1 MHQPRLQNET
11 FEAVNAS
18 TSSQDR
24 GDRELTNDQR
34 NAILQALLQRSENRI
49 LNHGAVKDIAQQFDV
64 GRNTVGRIWKRGI
77 ESLDKGNNA
86 MDASSRKKSCGQKK
100 KSYSLDQYTTIP
112 LNQRG
117 TVRSAAAATGI
128 PKSTF
133 HGIIK
138 SGAIRAHSNA
148 VKPYLTPENMDSRV
162 EFCKRHIDMDRAQ
175 FHDMMDVIHVDEKW
189 FYMTQNSRKC
199 YILEGE
205 KEPHRATKSK
215 RFSTKVMFLAAVA
228 RPRWDAHRNQQFN
241 GKLGIWP
248 FITTE
253 AAKRSSRNR
262 SAGTLVRSNRNI
274 KIQQDNARPHIK
286 PTDPDFVAAVARSNF
301 NIQLLCQPAN
311 SPDMNVLD
319 LGYFNSIQSLQHE
332 AAPKTIDELVE
343 AVYQSFERL
352 KISKLTNILL
362 TLQLVMEQCI
372 LHHGNNDFKIPHMS
386 KQKLER
392 EGRLP
397 LSISCSSMLM
407 DTLNTNETSI

>member
-24 GDRELTNDQR
+24 GGRELTDVQR

-49 LNHGAVKDIAQQFDV
+49 LKHGAVKDIAQQFDV

-86 MDASSRKKSCGQKK
+86 MDASSRKKSCGRKK

-117 TVRSAAAATGI
+117 TVRSAAAAAGI

-189 FYMTQNSRKC
+189 FYMTQNSRKY

-205 KEPHRATKSK
+205 KEPHRTTKSK

-262 SAGTLVRSNRNI
+262 SAGTLVTKSM
-274 KIQQDNARPHIK
+274 
-286 PTDPDFVAAVARSNF
+286 TSVT
-301 NIQLLCQPAN
+301 
-311 SPDMNVLD
+311 NVECRE
-319 LGYFNSIQSLQHE
+319 F
-332 AAPKTIDELVE
+332 
-343 AVYQSFERL
+343 
-352 KISKLTNILL
+352 LL
-362 TLQLVMEQCI
+362 T
-372 LHHGNNDFKIPHMS
+372 
-386 KQKLER
+386 KL
-392 EGRLP
+392 
-397 LSISCSSMLM
+397 LSAIEEKWPRGS
-407 DTLNTNETSI
+407 N